1 MGTKEEDKEKY
12 DLYTEKVV
20 LHPAKK
26 YKWLIR
32 IGKVMLFAVSIMAA
46 AIVFMVFLYPML
58 QKKIDEKNKDK
69 NVVYIQ
75 KDNYIFA
82 ETKSGEYADTLTE
95 NDLKENYEAAMT
107 TLRTKVESVK
117 KCLVSV
123 DIEKPVTDVPSVE
136 NSQTEVAG
144 LIVAEFN
151 SNYLILTS
159 AELLKTAGNF
169 TVKFSDDVQTD
180 ATIICMDDSTG
191 IGLISVS
198 ENKLTSEQRDSLS
211 IAVLDNSY
219 MVNQGD
225 LVIAAGKLY

>member
-75 KDNYIFA
+75 KDN
-82 ETKSGEYADTLTE
+82 
-95 NDLKENYEAAMT
+95 
-107 TLRTKVESVK
+107 
-117 KCLVSV
+117 
-123 DIEKPVTDVPSVE
+123 
-136 NSQTEVAG
+136 
-144 LIVAEFN
+144 
-151 SNYLILTS
+151 
-159 AELLKTAGNF
+159 
-169 TVKFSDDVQTD
+169 
-180 ATIICMDDSTG
+180 
-191 IGLISVS
+191 
-198 ENKLTSEQRDSLS
+198 
-211 IAVLDNSY
+211 
-219 MVNQGD
+219 
-225 LVIAAGKLY
+225 